1 MWIKPP
7 HAWPMSRILLIPVAV
22 ILAAGGVVLGP
33 GESAPASPAGTSTT
47 PSVDM
52 GEQGTNR

>member
-1 MWIKPP
+1 
-7 HAWPMSRILLIPVAV
+7 MSRILLIPVAV